1 MQLTSREKKV
11 LTTIIEQYILNA
23 HPVGSRIVAR
33 ESALALSPASMRNT
47 MADLTD
53 KGYLEQPHT
62 SAGRVPTPRAFRHYL
77 ATVLAPGDL
86 SDEARQTIRKSLDET
101 GMELPDMLRQASQ
114 ALSSCAK
121 QVAMTLAPSG
131 HDVRWRSIDFV
142 SVRTGLIMAVLV
154 LDGGVVQNRMLPV
167 AEDFSRDDLIRFGN
181 YLNHHF
187 VGQTLSGARAQILR
201 ELDGAGKRLDRLY
214 RHALTL
220 ASATM
225 DSGDERDLFVGGA
238 GHLLDHPEFTEAGT
252 VRELLDLFDERSRL
266 LELLDRTIEAGEMK
280 ITFSNETGGVHSPSE
295 YSVISSPYG
304 GDGGPRGVVGV
315 IGPLRMDYAKVVPA
329 VDFTAQVLTELIR
342 NRY

>member
-1 MQLTSREKKV
+1 MQLTAREQQV

-23 HPVGSRIVAR
+23 HPVGSRIVSR

-77 ATVLAPGDL
+77 ATVLAPRDL
-86 SDEARQTIRKSLDET
+86 PDEARQAIRTSMDRA

-121 QVAMTLAPSG
+121 QVAMTMAPSG
-131 HDVRWRSIDFV
+131 FDVRWRSIDFV
-142 SVRTGLIMAVLV
+142 SVRSGLVMAVLV
-154 LDGGVVQNRMLPV
+154 LDGGVVQNRMLAV
-167 AEDFSRDDLIRFGN
+167 AEDFTRDNLIRFSN

-187 VGQTLSGARAQILR
+187 AGLTLSGARTQILR
-201 ELDGAGKRLDRLY
+201 ELDGAGQHMDRLY
-214 RHALTL
+214 RQALTL
-220 ASATM
+220 ASATV
-225 DSGDERDLFVGGA
+225 DSGEERDLFVGGA
-238 GHLLDHPEFTEAGT
+238 GHLLDHPEFKEAGT

-280 ITFSNETGGVHSPSE
+280 ITFSGETGEGGSPSA
-295 YSVISSPYG
+295 YSVVSSPYG
-304 GDGGPRGVVGV
+304 EGGGPRGVVGV